1 MSEPTKP
8 DESDETEEPM
18 TVASAPHHDPLHL
31 AFTACIAEVVKML
44 PDGLGF
50 SARRPLIGYH
60 IQPNFGPQKGRPA
73 TRRLSSTEGCK
84 SSAADDDCLPRGVAR
99 FF

>member
-1 MSEPTKP
+1 VSEPTKP

-50 SARRPLIGYH
+50 FASRPLIGYH
-60 IQPNFGPQKGRPA
+60 IQPNFGPQKGQASNTPP
-73 TRRLSSTEGCK
+73 EQH
-84 SSAADDDCLPRGVAR
+84 
-99 FF
+99 